1 MRSEPTGSIRATFAP
16 ASGMFRIDQR
26 LEGALQSDEVRDL
39 VFSYLRIDNV
49 ELRRA
54 ALATIRAL
62 QSASTAAPPV
72 GSQRSLEAWP
82 PS

>member
-1 MRSEPTGSIRATFAP
+1 MRSEPTGSIGAAFVP
-16 ASGMFRIDQR
+16 ASGMLRTDQR

-62 QSASTAAPPV
+62 QSASTAVPPV
-72 GSQRSLEAWP
+72 GP
-82 PS
+82 

>member
-1 MRSEPTGSIRATFAP
+1 ML
-16 ASGMFRIDQR
+16 RIDQR

-72 GSQRSLEAWP
+72 EP
-82 PS
+82 